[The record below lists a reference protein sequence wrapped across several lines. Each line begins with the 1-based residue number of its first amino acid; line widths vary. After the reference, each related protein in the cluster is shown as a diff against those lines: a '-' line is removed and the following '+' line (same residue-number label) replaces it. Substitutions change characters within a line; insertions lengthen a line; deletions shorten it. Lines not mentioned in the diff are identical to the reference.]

1 MTAIFNKKKE
11 KKVETVVTTEKSKQ
25 SKSVQGAN
33 SNAYRVLIRPVVS
46 EKASIAESMNVY
58 SFRVEK
64 STDKETIKRAVKAVY
79 GVMPTKVRIVNVEG
93 KAVRGRS
100 GMTRRGDWKKALVT
114 LPKGQSIGIHEGV

>member
-11 KKVETVVTTEKSKQ
+11 KKVEAVATAEKIKQ
-25 SKSVQGAN
+25 PKNVQGAN
-33 SNAYRVLIRPVVS
+33 SKAYKVLVRPVVS
-46 EKASIAESMNVY
+46 EKASIAESLNVY

-64 STDKETIKRAVKAVY
+64 NADKETIKRAIKAVY

-93 KAVRGRS
+93 KAVRGRT